1 MKIKN
6 LATLIFF
13 VSATAT
19 FGQTNAESDDL
30 ANQPD
35 GRKSRILLEHAE
47 QNRNTYP
54 TLAREQIAE
63 AIFISQGSTDYE
75 TFVNALI
82 IKLKLLCAA
91 DSIAEAENQLKTAE
105 KAAKRSGSK
114 ELQARATLAQADL
127 LVAENKLDKA
137 AEIYTKLVADYS
149 KSDFCDIAITAANQL
164 GYIYREKSLAEQSQK
179 SFLKAIEIESHS
191 DYPALKAV
199 SLNFLGSH
207 FWRNGNYTQAL
218 DYYRQALEIRKG
230 YKNEFDIVNSLINI
244 GNTYQNMGDFSN
256 ALTYQTEAMQIAE
269 KWENKLTIAQIM

>member
-1 MKIKN
+1 MKIKGLSTVILCLTGTMVFAQN
-6 LATLIFF
+6 
-13 VSATAT
+13 
-19 FGQTNAESDDL
+19 GAEFDDL
-30 ANQPD
+30 TNQPD
-35 GRKSRILLEHAE
+35 GRKSRILLERAE

-91 DSIAEAENQLKTAE
+91 DSIDEAENQLKTVE

-114 ELQARATLAQADL
+114 DLQARATLAQADI

-164 GYIYREKSLAEQSQK
+164 GYIYREKSMAEQSQK
-179 SFLKAIEIESHS
+179 SFL
-191 DYPALKAV
+191 
-199 SLNFLGSH
+199 
-207 FWRNGNYTQAL
+207 
-218 DYYRQALEIRKG
+218 
-230 YKNEFDIVNSLINI
+230 
-244 GNTYQNMGDFSN
+244 
-256 ALTYQTEAMQIAE
+256 
-269 KWENKLTIAQIM
+269 